1 MKVVVVVTLFV
12 LFALGC
18 AASTAP
24 QQLGSSVN
32 KASPP
37 TRTVR
42 GRALISTQLPAILIE
57 FAKPFQYV
65 GGHSFILYGVADA
78 EQHFF
83 VDADKEGR
91 VKRMYWV
98 QFEGYLPSNTHSY
111 DYKATKTVNLGGF
124 DFIAD
129 AYARNIKA
137 NPGRADSDG
146 SKAREFLTGKGYRL
160 GSDELLSQRL
170 VHLVDEAKRNELM
183 IIYVEDL
190 SPMNLTAA
198 DLGPG
203 GKAADQWD
211 VISAALLER
220 ATKNM
225 KITR

>member
-1 MKVVVVVTLFV
+1 MKFVLVVTLFV
-12 LFALGC
+12 LFSLGC

-24 QQLGSSVN
+24 QQLGSSAT

-57 FAKPFQYV
+57 FAKPFQYA

-137 NPGRADSDG
+137 SPVGPTPTAVRRANSSPARDSD
-146 SKAREFLTGKGYRL
+146 SVAMRCSRSVWF
-160 GSDELLSQRL
+160 
-170 VHLVDEAKRNELM
+170 
-183 IIYVEDL
+183 I
-190 SPMNLTAA
+190 
-198 DLGPG
+198 
-203 GKAADQWD
+203 W
-211 VISAALLER
+211 
-220 ATKNM
+220 
-225 KITR
+225 

>member
-18 AASTAP
+18 AAATAP
-24 QQLGSSVN
+24 QQLGSSA

-37 TRTVR
+37 SRTVR

-57 FAKPFQYV
+57 FPKPFQYV

-83 VDADKEGR
+83 VDADKDGR

-129 AYARNIKA
+129 AYARNLKE

-146 SKAREFLTGKGYRL
+146 SKAREFLVGKGYRL
-160 GSDELLSQRL
+160 GSDEVLSQRL
-170 VHLVDEAKRNELM
+170 VHLVDDAKRNELM

-198 DLGPG
+198 DLGKG
-203 GKAADQWD
+203 GKAADQWNE
-211 VISAALLER
+211 ISAALLER